1 VAHASAVVKPGARM
15 IETSGSKFQAA
26 FEYQMFLNPDNTIG
40 VLMLNGLSSSQQVI
54 FRNDEFTVK
63 YNVPAGSIVSL
74 LWQE

>member
-1 VAHASAVVKPGARM
+1 
-15 IETSGSKFQAA
+15 
-26 FEYQMFLNPDNTIG
+26 
-40 VLMLNGLSSSQQVI
+40 MLNGLSSSQQVI